1 MTDHITV
8 ERADRAATIWIDRP
22 EKRNAM
28 THEMWVAVA
37 DAAHELATDRSVRVV
52 VVRGR
57 GGHFCA
63 GADVS
68 TLQGDGDY
76 ATINRRAED
85 GLAAIPKPTIAFLTG
100 SCVGG
105 GAQMALACDLRIS
118 DTTLRAGIT
127 PARLGI
133 VYPAHSVER
142 ATRAMGPSATKHL
155 LFSAELV
162 DADRALRTGFVDEV
176 HEPDDAV
183 LRLDELVDL
192 LANRRSALT
201 QRASKAMVDD
211 ATTGAIDPELVE
223 RWDAEAA
230 DSKDMDEG
238 VAAFLERREPD
249 FGWNG

>member
-8 ERADRAATIWIDRP
+8 ERTDRVATIWIDRP

-28 THEMWVAVA
+28 TLEMWEAMA
-37 DAAHELATDRSVRVV
+37 EAANSVTDDRSVRVV
-52 VVRGR
+52 VLRGR

-63 GADVS
+63 GADVN
-68 TLQGDGDY
+68 TLGSGDDY
-76 ATINRRAED
+76 TGINQRAED
-85 GLAAIPKPTIAFLTG
+85 AIAAIPKPTIAFLTG

-105 GAQMALACDLRIS
+105 GAQMAFACDLRIA

-142 ATRAMGPSATKHL
+142 ATRAMGASATKHL
-155 LFSAELV
+155 LFSAELI

-176 HEPDDAV
+176 HEPEPSV
-183 LRLDELVDL
+183 ERLESLTEL
-192 LANRRSALT
+192 LAGRRSALT
-201 QRASKAMVDD
+201 QQASKAMVDAAAAGTVD
-211 ATTGAIDPELVE
+211 GTIIAH
-223 RWDAEAA
+223 WDTAA
-230 DSKDMDEG
+230 STSEDMIEG
-238 VAAFLERREPD
+238 VAAFIEKRDPD

>member
-1 MTDHITV
+1 MTERITV

-22 EKRNAM
+22 DKRNAM
-28 THEMWVAVA
+28 THDMWVAVA
-37 DAAHELATDRSVRVV
+37 DAADELATDRSVRVV
-52 VVRGR
+52 VLRGR

-68 TLQGDGDY
+68 TLQGNDDY
-76 ATINRRAED
+76 ATINRRAEER
-85 GLAAIPKPTIAFLTG
+85 LAAIPKPTIAFLTG

-162 DADRALRTGFVDEV
+162 DADRALRIGFVDEV
-176 HEPDDAV
+176 HEPVDAAP
-183 LRLDELVDL
+183 RLDELVDL

-201 QRASKAMVDD
+201 QQASKAMVDGATSGGVDD
-211 ATTGAIDPELVE
+211 AVVE
-223 RWDAEAA
+223 RWEAVA
-230 DSKDMDEG
+230 SESKDMDEG
-238 VAAFLERREPD
+238 VAAFLERRDPD